1 MGFKIRTKFNNINI
15 RVKYKMEK
23 QSMNT
28 TFKLNNNITGRFGSN
43 IEDKILFV
51 QGFVF
56 VSENASGLQIY

>member
-1 MGFKIRTKFNNINI
+1 
-15 RVKYKMEK
+15 MEK

-28 TFKLNNNITGRFGSN
+28 TFKLNNNITVRFGSN
-43 IEDKILFV
+43 IDDKILFG